1 MKGVLQAAVLTV
13 AGLFAVASAINEAVV
28 FQTAHVLLGVLQIS
42 QVLQ

>member
-1 MKGVLQAAVLTV
+1 VRSILQAAALTA
-13 AGLFAVASAINEAVV
+13 AGLVAIASAVNEALV